1 MADPAVSNHQLPD
14 LRFVPVDSL
23 VPHEQHDDQRLEALT
38 RRLTVEGVLKNPP
51 VVAPFASDP
60 ARETRYVVLD
70 GANRATAVRAAGWPH
85 ALVQVVRYFDPK
97 VQLSTWSHA
106 LGRLSRQEFERALA
120 GVPCL
125 EIRPAQRMLARA
137 MLARREA
144 LAWIAFGEGDVV
156 TLHGGQNISERNDL
170 LNAVV
175 NQYNQR
181 GRIYRVTTDS
191 IDEARAAQADVTA
204 LVVFPHFEPAEILEL
219 AQSGARLP
227 AGITRHVIRGRA
239 LRLNIPLERL
249 ADPAPTLEQKNRWLE
264 EWLRER
270 VAQRQ
275 VRFYDEPTVLFDE

>member
-1 MADPAVSNHQLPD
+1 MADPGVPDHQLPD
-14 LRFVPVDSL
+14 LRFVPSDSL
-23 VPHEQHDDQRLEALT
+23 VPHEQHDGQRLETLT
-38 RRLTVEGVLKNPP
+38 RRLREQGVLKNPP
-51 VVAPFASDP
+51 VVAPFATDHS
-60 ARETRYVVLD
+60 REPRYVVLD

-106 LGRLSRQEFERALA
+106 LGGLSRHDFERALA
-120 GVPCL
+120 EVDCL
-125 EIRPAQRMLARA
+125 EIRPTQRMLARA
-137 MLARREA
+137 LLARREA
-144 LAWIAFGEGDVV
+144 LAWIAFADGAVV
-156 TLHGGQNISERNDL
+156 TLHGGHTGADRNDL

-175 NQYNQR
+175 DRYNQR

-191 IDEARAAQADVTA
+191 IEEARAAQPDIEA

-239 LRLNIPLERL
+239 LRLNIALDRH
-249 ADPAPTLEQKNRWLE
+249 ADPDHALVEKNRWLD